1 MYSITTQFSSPR
13 IAATTTHQKRFPLL
27 LSVRYVPNMH
37 HVSCITCTTYLMLV
51 YIYVHIPI
59 MPLTPVSRP
68 KYWTPWV
75 STWTSS
81 INRPPIYPNTI
92 AFGVLAAT

>member
-1 MYSITTQFSSPR
+1 MSLV
-13 IAATTTHQKRFPLL
+13 LL
-27 LSVRYVPNMH
+27 VLSHARLHLCAHPYH
-37 HVSCITCTTYLMLV
+37 
-51 YIYVHIPI
+51 
-59 MPLTPVSRP
+59 PLTPVSRP